1 MLPGPTA
8 RQLEQRAAEAR
19 AISNQM
25 RDPTTKRAMVSLALS
40 YARLA
45 KHAAIREEAEA
56 QYKDRAA

>member
-1 MLPGPTA
+1 MLPEPTA
-8 RQLEQRAAEAR
+8 RLLEQGAAEAR
-19 AISNQM
+19 VIANQM
-25 RDPTTKRAMVSLALS
+25 RDPRAKRAMVSLALS